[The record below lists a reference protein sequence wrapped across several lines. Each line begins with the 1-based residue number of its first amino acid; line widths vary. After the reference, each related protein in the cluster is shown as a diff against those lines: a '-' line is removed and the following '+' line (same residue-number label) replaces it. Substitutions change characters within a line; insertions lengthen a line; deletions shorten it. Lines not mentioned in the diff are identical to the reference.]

1 MNWIGFYSAVEI
13 KAGAIMAALWAFLNL
28 VLGGI
33 DAPMQA
39 LAALMVVDFISG
51 VACACKQQKLNST
64 IGRAGLWKKVAVF
77 FAVAL
82 AYALDLAMGTKLLR
96 GMVISGFAIIEALS
110 ILENIDRLG
119 WGKYLPTFISSKIK
133 DIAEKNI
140 GERDDDDA
148 YIRRR
153 KPRKK
158 KEED

>member
-13 KAGAIMAALWAFLNL
+13 KAAAAMAALWAFLNL

-33 DAPMQA
+33 DAPIQG

-51 VACACKQQKLNST
+51 VGCAWKYKKLNST
-64 IGRAGLWKKVAVF
+64 IGRSGLWKKVAVF

-82 AYALDLAMGTKLLR
+82 AYGLDVAMGAKLLR

-153 KPRKK
+153 KKKK
-158 KEED
+158 KEEE